1 VSDGTAR
8 SRWRGLEFLAFATHV
23 QDRETDRF
31 RHEAVLYRGLDDL
44 VGTAIAFVREGLD
57 RGEPVMVAL
66 PPDRVQAIADALGPR
81 SADVLFVN
89 MLEIGGNP
97 ARIIPEWRSFVDQ
110 ADGRPVR
117 GIGEPVWA
125 GRRDVEIDECVLHES
140 LLNVA
145 FDDGP
150 AWKLMCPYDV
160 DALPA
165 HAVEEALRTHPVV
178 GRAAG
183 IREIEYLGHE
193 HARSAFGGP
202 LPAPPSDA
210 DSVPFGL
217 DELAGV
223 RDVVRRLSR
232 RAGVGAEATE
242 DMVLAAHELAT
253 NSIQH
258 AGGSGVVSA
267 WDEPGAFVVE
277 VRDVGTIDDPL
288 VGRELSGV
296 MTENGRG
303 VWMANQLCDLV
314 QVRSTAT
321 GTVVRLFAWL

>member
-1 VSDGTAR
+1 MAVA
-8 SRWRGLEFLAFATHV
+8 SRV
-23 QDRETDRF
+23 QDRATDGF

-44 VGTAIAFVREGLD
+44 IGTAVPFVREGLE
-57 RGEPVMVAL
+57 RNEPVMVAL
-66 PPDRVQAIADALGPR
+66 PPDRVRALADALGPE

-97 ARIIPEWRSFVDQ
+97 ARIIPEWRGFVDQ
-110 ADGRPVR
+110 AKGRPVR

-125 GRRDVEIDECVLHES
+125 GRRDVEIEECVLHES

-150 AWKLMCPYDV
+150 AWKLICPYDV

-165 HAVEEALRTHPVV
+165 HAVEEAHRTHPVV
-178 GRAAG
+178 GATDNRR
-183 IREIEYLGHE
+183 IDYLGHG
-193 HARSAFGGP
+193 HAQSAFSGP
-202 LPAPPSDA
+202 LPAPPHTA
-210 DSVPFGL
+210 DSLLFGF
-217 DELAGV
+217 DDLAGA

-232 RAGVGAEATE
+232 RAGVVAGAAE

-253 NSIQH
+253 NSIH
-258 AGGSGVVSA
+258 HGGGQGVLSV
-267 WDEPGAFVVE
+267 WTQPGAFVVE
-277 VRDVGTIDDPL
+277 VRDSGTIKDLL

-296 MTENGRG
+296 FSENGRG

>member
-1 VSDGTAR
+1 M
-8 SRWRGLEFLAFATHV
+8 AFATHV
-23 QDRETDRF
+23 NDRATDRF
-31 RHEAVLYRGLDDL
+31 HHEAVLYRGLDDL
-44 VGTAIAFVREGLD
+44 VGTAVPFVREGLD
-57 RGEPVMVAL
+57 LGEPVMVAL
-66 PPDRVQAIADALGPR
+66 PPDRVRAVAEVLGPD
-81 SADVLFVN
+81 ADDVLFVN

-110 ADGRPVR
+110 AHGRPVR

-165 HAVEEALRTHPVV
+165 HAVDEALRTHPVV
-178 GRAAG
+178 GGGTGSRG
-183 IREIEYLGHE
+183 IDYLGRE
-193 HARSAFGGP
+193 HAVTAFTGR
-202 LPAPPSDA
+202 LPAPPADA
-210 DSVPFGL
+210 DTLPFGYG
-217 DELAGV
+217 DLAGV

-232 RAGVGAEATE
+232 QAGVAAGVTE
-242 DMVLAAHELAT
+242 DVALAAHELAT
-253 NSIQH
+253 NSIKH
-258 AGGSGVVSA
+258 GGGRGVLTA
-267 WDEPGAFVVE
+267 WRQPGAFVVE
-277 VRDVGTIDDPL
+277 VRDSGTIDDPL
-288 VGRELSGV
+288 VGRELTGPYS
-296 MTENGRG
+296 EDGRG

-321 GTVVRLFAWL
+321 GTVVRFFAWL